1 MKLRKK
7 IYIYAKGFIYGVL
20 TAPINAMAWIY
31 CNAIKWTKEEILEE
45 EWKEKNK

>member
-1 MKLRKK
+1 MKLHKK
-7 IYIYAKGFIYGVL
+7 IYLYVKGFIYGVL